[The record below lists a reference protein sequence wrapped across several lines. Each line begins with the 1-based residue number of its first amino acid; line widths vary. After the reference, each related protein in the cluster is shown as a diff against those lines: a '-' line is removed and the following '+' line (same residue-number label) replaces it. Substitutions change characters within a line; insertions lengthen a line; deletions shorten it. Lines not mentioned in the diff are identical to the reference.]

1 MTRTTDRRAVEQYN
15 YATFEGT
22 DDFLAFRTALP
33 VGSAAPDFAVTP
45 LAAGH
50 PTRLRDYWRDADL
63 LIEFG
68 SLT

>member
-1 MTRTTDRRAVEQYN
+1 MTNNLLTTEQYN

-22 DDFLAFRTALP
+22 DDFFAFRSALQ
-33 VGSAAPDFAVTP
+33 VGSAAPDGPVFSLNDEAMVP
-45 LAAGH
+45 LSQFWQG
-50 PTRLRDYWRDADL
+50 RDL

>member
-1 MTRTTDRRAVEQYN
+1 MAEEPLTTEQYN

-22 DDFLAFRTALP
+22 DDFFAFRSALQ
-33 VGSAAPDFAVTP
+33 VGSAAPDGPVYLLNHEATVP
-45 LAAGH
+45 LSQFWQKPGQ
-50 PTRLRDYWRDADL
+50 DL